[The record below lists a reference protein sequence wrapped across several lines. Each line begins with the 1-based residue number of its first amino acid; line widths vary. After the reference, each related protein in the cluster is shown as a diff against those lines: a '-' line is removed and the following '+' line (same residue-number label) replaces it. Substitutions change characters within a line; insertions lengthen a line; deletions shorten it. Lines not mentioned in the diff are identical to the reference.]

1 MDKTYIKLFRDLA
14 HTTENLAE
22 QVMTFNKESESIKSA
37 KIMRDD
43 YAKLYDKIRDGN
55 FSPDT
60 LTRGEFAR
68 LLVGAIIVAQQIE
81 NRIEKE
87 KTALQGYKIDIIP
100 KLERIV
106 NETNTDEEALSLATE
121 VFNIKTENE

>member
-22 QVMTFNKESESIKSA
+22 QVMTLNKESESIKSA

-121 VFNIKTENE
+121 VFNIKVENE

>member
-22 QVMTFNKESESIKSA
+22 QVMTLNKESESIKSA

-121 VFNIKTENE
+121 VFNIKV

>member
-22 QVMTFNKESESIKSA
+22 QVMTLNKESESIKSA
-37 KIMRDD
+37 KVMRDD

-106 NETNTDEEALSLATE
+106 NETNTDEEALSLAKE
-121 VFNIKTENE
+121 VFNIKVENE

>member
-22 QVMTFNKESESIKSA
+22 QVMTLNKESESIKSA
-37 KIMRDD
+37 KVMRDD

-106 NETNTDEEALSLATE
+106 NETNTDEEALSLAEE
-121 VFNIKTENE
+121 VFNIKVENE